1 MQKEMRTKLVYLNY
15 SYRSVLYFLWL
26 VKEILVSSLVVI
38 KIIWRR
44 NLNLDP
50 VFEWIESEQENDT
63 ALVIYANSITLTPG
77 TATVDVSNGML
88 LVYALDQSMIDSL
101 KFGNTTMAKKVNHIL
116 K

>member
-1 MQKEMRTKLVYLNY
+1 MRTKLVYLNY
-15 SYRSVLYFLWL
+15 RSVLYFFWL

-38 KIIWRR
+38 RIIWRK

-77 TATVDVSNGML
+77 TVTVDVSKDML

-101 KFGNTTMAKKVNHIL
+101 KFGNTTMAKRVNCIL